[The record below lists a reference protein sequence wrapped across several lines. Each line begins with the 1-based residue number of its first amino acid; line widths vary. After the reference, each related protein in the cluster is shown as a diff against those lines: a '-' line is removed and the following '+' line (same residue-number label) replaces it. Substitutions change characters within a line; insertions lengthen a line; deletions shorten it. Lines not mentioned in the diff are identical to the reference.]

1 MWKVRHYKDNMIV
14 MSDACID
21 FNDIISTSIERER
34 ERERERVC
42 LLLKNWF
49 ANPIILR
56 QRISFSIL
64 VVDNVGMTC
73 LRATFIEE
81 CPLTLAT

>member
-34 ERERERVC
+34 ERERERESVC
-42 LLLKNWF
+42 VYVSAIKE
-49 ANPIILR
+49 
-56 QRISFSIL
+56 
-64 VVDNVGMTC
+64 VVC
-73 LRATFIEE
+73 
-81 CPLTLAT
+81 